1 MSAKLLRHCLPF
13 SAVVGMDGAKK
24 ALMCACVDDDIV
36 GVLIKGPTGTAK
48 SVLVR
53 SFANLL
59 PDKDIIS
66 IPQNITDEQ
75 LFGGL
80 DIEDAIV
87 SGKSNVK
94 GGTLQRADGNILYL
108 DNANLFDRRILN
120 SVLECVGSENV
131 LVEREGVSSEYDL
144 KTTVIATM
152 DPAEQPLPDS
162 IADRFEMCV
171 QSYSLDNAED
181 RNSLVSSNLEF
192 DSSSDEFSERYMK
205 EDRETLTR
213 IANGRKILR
222 DVKIKDEDLEK
233 IAQVCIDLNVRGHRA
248 DISVARVSRALAA
261 LDGRTAISDDD
272 IKEASVLC
280 LLHRRRENVKE
291 KKNAK
296 PEEKKETPKKNGA
309 AVKVVV
315 ADGTDGIAA
324 SEDNTAERYCPE
336 AVSDG
341 PGHAAGVCTVGEII
355 SAVTGR
361 LDHIDE
367 IEAVR
372 LHRIAGAGRRK
383 DIVVNKRSGRYRGFM
398 IPKGRTN
405 DPAFDATVRAAAPY
419 QRSRNDKGL
428 SISIEPQDIREKIRV
443 KRDSC
448 SFLFAVDVSGSLVE
462 TGMMNDIKNG
472 VKAMLMESYVQRDRV
487 ALMTF
492 RTGEIKVSVP
502 FTRSV
507 EGICDTLDDT
517 AAGDGTPIGAAL
529 LLIRDYLTNYLRKNK
544 EEKCYVI
551 MMTDGETTDPV
562 IRGDPVRELKKITK
576 VMKIPNTEW
585 VIVDSGRT
593 VGRINHAHELA
604 EMLEARYIRL
614 EDLRSA

>member
-1 MSAKLLRHCLPF
+1 MPAKLLRRCLPF
-13 SAVVGMDGAKK
+13 GAVIGMDDAKK
-24 ALMCACVDDDIV
+24 ALMCAVIDDDIV

-59 PDKDIIS
+59 PDRDIIS

-94 GGTLQRADGNILYL
+94 GGTLQRADNNILYL
-108 DNANLFDRRILN
+108 DNANLFDHRILN
-120 SVLECVGSENV
+120 SVLECVESEKV
-131 LVEREGVSSEYDL
+131 LVEREGVSAEYEL
-144 KTTVIATM
+144 RTTVIATM

-171 QSYSLDNAED
+171 QSYSLEDAEE

-192 DSSSDEFSERYMK
+192 DSSPNEFANRYSNA
-205 EDRETLTR
+205 DRETLAR
-213 IANGRKILR
+213 IVNGRRILK
-222 DVKIKDEDLEK
+222 DVKIKDSDIEK
-233 IAQVCIDLNVRGHRA
+233 ITQVCVDLNVKGHRA

-280 LLHRRRENVKE
+280 LLHRRRDAAKE
-291 KKNAK
+291 KKIVR
-296 PEEKKETPKKNGA
+296 PEEKKEAPKKNEA
-309 AVKVVV
+309 SVKIVV
-315 ADGTDGIAA
+315 ADGADGIAA
-324 SEDNTAERYCPE
+324 SADGIAERYCPE
-336 AVSDG
+336 AVSDE
-341 PGHAAGVCTVGEII
+341 PGRAAGAGTVGEII

-361 LDHIDE
+361 LDHIDR

-372 LHRIAGAGRRK
+372 LHQIAGAGRRK
-383 DIVVNKRSGRYRGFM
+383 DIVVNKRSGRYRGFR
-398 IPKGRTN
+398 IPKGRTD

-472 VKAMLMESYVQRDRV
+472 VKAMLMESYVQRDKV

-517 AAGDGTPIGAAL
+517 TAGDGTPIGAAL

-585 VIVDSGRT
+585 VIVDSSQS
-593 VGRINHAHELA
+593 VGRINHAQDLA
-604 EMLEARYIRL
+604 DMLEARYIRL

>member
-1 MSAKLLRHCLPF
+1 ME
-13 SAVVGMDGAKK
+13 DAKK
-24 ALMCACVDDDIV
+24 ALMCAAVDDDIV

-53 SFANLL
+53 AFGNLL
-59 PDKDIIS
+59 PDREIIS

-80 DIEDAIV
+80 DIEDAII
-87 SGKSNVK
+87 SGKSSVK
-94 GGTLQRADGNILYL
+94 GGTLQRADRNILYL
-108 DNANLFDRRILN
+108 DNINLFDRRILG
-120 SVLECVGSENV
+120 SVMESAESEKV

-144 KTTVIATM
+144 RTTVIATM

-171 QSYSLDNAED
+171 QSYSVDDKERRD
-181 RNSLVSSNLEF
+181 SLILSNLEF
-192 DSSSDEFSERYMK
+192 DADPEGFIKRYSDAEREVLMQ
-205 EDRETLTR
+205 
-213 IANGRKILR
+213 IANARKILTN
-222 DVKIKDEDLEK
+222 VKINDADIEK
-233 IAQVCIDLNVRGHRA
+233 IAQVCIDLNVKGHRA
-248 DISVARVSRALAA
+248 DISVARVSKTLAA
-261 LDGRTAISDDD
+261 LDNRIAISDGD

-280 LLHRRRENVKE
+280 LLHRRRGPPKE
-291 KKNAK
+291 KKMVK
-296 PEEKKETPKKNGA
+296 QEEKKGTPKKKDDAEGIVAMLSDEASA
-309 AVKVVV
+309 AS
-315 ADGTDGIAA
+315 ADGI
-324 SEDNTAERYCPE
+324 AERYCPDV
-336 AVSDG
+336 VSDE
-341 PGHAAGVCTVGEII
+341 PGHASGAGTVGEII
-355 SAVTGR
+355 SSVIGR
-361 LDHIDE
+361 LEDIDR

-372 LHRIAGAGRRK
+372 LHQIAGAGRRK
-383 DIVVNKRSGRYRGFM
+383 DVVVNKRSGRYRGFR

-492 RTGEIKVSVP
+492 RTGDIKVSVP

-517 AAGDGTPIGAAL
+517 TAGDGTPIGAAL
-529 LLIRDYLTNYLRKNK
+529 LLIRDYLTNYLRKNPL
-544 EEKCYVI
+544 EKCYVI

-576 VMKIPNTEW
+576 VMQIPNTEW
-585 VIVDSGRT
+585 VIVDSSQT
-593 VGRINHAHELA
+593 VGRINYAQDLA
-604 EMLEARYIRL
+604 DMLEARYIRL
-614 EDLRSA
+614 EDLRLA

>member
-1 MSAKLLRHCLPF
+1 MSPKPLRRCLPF
-13 SAVVGMDGAKK
+13 SAVSGMEDAKK
-24 ALMCACVDDDIV
+24 ALMCAAVDDDIV

-53 SFANLL
+53 AFGNLL
-59 PDKDIIS
+59 PDREIIS

-80 DIEDAIV
+80 DIEDAII
-87 SGKSNVK
+87 SGKSSVK
-94 GGTLQRADGNILYL
+94 GGTLQRADRNILYL
-108 DNANLFDRRILN
+108 DNINLFDRRILG
-120 SVLECVGSENV
+120 SVMESAESEKV

-144 KTTVIATM
+144 RTTVIATM

-171 QSYSLDNAED
+171 QSYSVDDKERRD
-181 RNSLVSSNLEF
+181 SLILSNLEF
-192 DSSSDEFSERYMK
+192 DADPEGFIKRYSDAEREVLMQ
-205 EDRETLTR
+205 
-213 IANGRKILR
+213 IANARKILTN
-222 DVKIKDEDLEK
+222 VKINDADIEK
-233 IAQVCIDLNVRGHRA
+233 IAQVCIDLNVKGHRA
-248 DISVARVSRALAA
+248 DISVARVSKTLAA
-261 LDGRTAISDDD
+261 LDNRIAISDGD

-280 LLHRRRENVKE
+280 LLHRRRGPPKE
-291 KKNAK
+291 KKMVK
-296 PEEKKETPKKNGA
+296 QEEKKGTPKKKDDAEGIVAMLSDEASA
-309 AVKVVV
+309 AS
-315 ADGTDGIAA
+315 ADGI
-324 SEDNTAERYCPE
+324 AERYCPDV
-336 AVSDG
+336 VSDE
-341 PGHAAGVCTVGEII
+341 PGHASGAGTVGEII
-355 SAVTGR
+355 SSVIGR
-361 LDHIDE
+361 LEDIDR

-372 LHRIAGAGRRK
+372 LHQIAGAGRRK
-383 DIVVNKRSGRYRGFM
+383 DVVVNKRSGRYRGFR

-492 RTGEIKVSVP
+492 RTGDIKVSVP

-517 AAGDGTPIGAAL
+517 TAGDGTPIGAAL
-529 LLIRDYLTNYLRKNK
+529 LLIRDYLTNYLRKNPL
-544 EEKCYVI
+544 EKCYVI

-576 VMKIPNTEW
+576 VMQIPNTEW
-585 VIVDSGRT
+585 VIVDSSQT
-593 VGRINHAHELA
+593 VGRINYAQDLA
-604 EMLEARYIRL
+604 DMLEARYIRL
-614 EDLRSA
+614 EDLRLA